1 MVEHLP
7 SIYKSLGSTQQY
19 TCAHTCIHTHTQPC
33 SPAAG
38 QSQWEVHMS
47 LGVTLALSGCPVASV
62 SWEMYIIQV
71 SMSSQGGKK
80 MGWHCIQVACGGVCS
95 RIIFIYDL

>member
-7 SIYKSLGSTQQY
+7 SIHKSLGSTQQH
-19 TCAHTCIHTHTQPC
+19 TCAHTCVHTHTHTQPC

-38 QSQWEVHMS
+38 QSQLEVHMS

-62 SWEMYIIQV
+62 SWEMCIIQV
-71 SMSSQGGKK
+71 SMSSQDEKK
-80 MGWHCIQVACGGVCS
+80 
-95 RIIFIYDL
+95 